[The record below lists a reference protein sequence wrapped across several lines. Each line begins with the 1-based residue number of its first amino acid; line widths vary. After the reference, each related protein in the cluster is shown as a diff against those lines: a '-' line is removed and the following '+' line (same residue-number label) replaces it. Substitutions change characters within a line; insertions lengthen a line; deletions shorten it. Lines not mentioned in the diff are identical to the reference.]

1 MSQVDLTAL
10 RMRPDAAAPVPRR
23 PLGPRLVTGCAVLGA
38 LVLALS
44 FAWPLFRPVREVAM
58 VQPRQ
63 AATAASGSASRVLAE
78 AAGWIEP
85 EPFAVEVVPL
95 VSGRVE
101 EVLVLEG
108 AEVKRGET
116 VLARLASAELS
127 AAFERAEVEVALRER
142 ELEVARQAQAT
153 AQLVRDQN
161 ADLRM
166 RAIEA
171 GRAVAMVEER
181 LAKAR
186 GELGAATAER
196 AAAAAALEGQQV
208 LAQAGGTYPV
218 ALAKARAAV
227 DAAEA
232 VLAARVAEVAAME
245 RQLLAEQSALV
256 LAEELARMPVEL
268 DGAVAETARAV
279 QVAEAA
285 LQQAGAEFMIARR
298 ELDWTTVRAPVD
310 GVVMRRIAQPG
321 TETGPGGQPVVA
333 LYDPKRLQ
341 ARIDVPLASIG
352 TVRVGQK
359 VELRSEV
366 LGNRTV
372 SGVVDRVQR
381 ESDLLKNT
389 MQVKVRIVDPDPL
402 LRPETLCRARFL
414 GSEEQPGAAPRQT
427 HLVPRSAVADGT
439 VMVYD
444 AGKGVARRQAVEVLG
459 EQGDQLLV
467 GGDLSPAHLL
477 VVEPVQEGERIRPR
491 EQP

>member
-1 MSQVDLTAL
+1 MSNVDLSAL

-23 PLGPRLVTGCAVLGA
+23 PLGPRLASWCAVAGA
-38 LVLALS
+38 LVLAAS
-44 FAWPLFRPVREVAM
+44 FAWPLLRPVREVAM
-58 VQPRQ
+58 VQPRA
-63 AATAASGSASRVLAE
+63 AATEASAAASRVLAE

-85 EPFAVEVVPL
+85 EPFAVEVAPL
-95 VSGRVE
+95 VNGRVE

-116 VLARLASAELS
+116 VLARLASASLS
-127 AAFERAEVEVALRER
+127 AAFERAEAAVAVRER
-142 ELEVARQAQAT
+142 ELEAARQAHAT

-161 ADLRM
+161 AELRT
-166 RAIEA
+166 RAVDA
-171 GRAVAMVEER
+171 GRAVAMAEER

-196 AAAAAALEGQQV
+196 AAAAATLEGQQA

-218 ALAKARAAV
+218 ALAKARAAL

-232 VLAARVAEVAAME
+232 VVMARGAEVAAME
-245 RQLLAEQSALV
+245 RQLLAEQTALA
-256 LAEELARMPVEL
+256 LAEELARMPVGLE
-268 DGAVAETARAV
+268 GALAEASRAM

-285 LQQAGAEFMIARR
+285 LQQAGAELMIARR

-310 GVVMRRIAQPG
+310 GVVLRRIAQPG
-321 TETGPGGQPVVA
+321 TETGPGGQAIVS

-352 TVRVGQK
+352 TVRVGQP

-372 SGVVDRVQR
+372 AGVVDRVQR

-389 MQVKVRIVDPDPL
+389 LQVKVRITDPDPI

-414 GSEEQPGAAPRQT
+414 GEAEDGKVAVRQAFV
-427 HLVPRSAVADGT
+427 VPRSALAGT
-439 VMVYD
+439 SLRVFD
-444 AGKGVARRQAVEVLG
+444 AGSGVARLVPVEVVA
-459 EQGDQLLV
+459 EQGDEV
-467 GGDLSPAHLL
+467 TVTGELSPAHLL
-477 VVEPVQEGERIRPR
+477 VTEAVAEGERIQPR
-491 EQP
+491 GKP